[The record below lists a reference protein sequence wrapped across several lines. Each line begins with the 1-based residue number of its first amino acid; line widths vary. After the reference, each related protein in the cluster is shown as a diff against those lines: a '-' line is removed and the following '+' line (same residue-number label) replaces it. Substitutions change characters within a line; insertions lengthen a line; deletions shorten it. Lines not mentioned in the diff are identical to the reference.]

1 MHPQDLEPEMEQL
14 LHWLAPDLDSQWQ
27 GATEAE
33 IAQVE
38 ELCPVPLPRFYRWFL
53 MRMGRSM
60 GPFAHPSLDFSAP
73 TIIECY
79 TSGLIEPDA
88 DEFLIGYETDPRQLG
103 LHVFYDF
110 QHPARDD
117 ARVAKGEDWL
127 GPSFPE
133 FETFRE
139 MIGWGK
145 FLMRRIKT
153 FPCQCA
159 GFLSF
164 ATGEILPQLTPVME
178 SLGFRTLIPTGRLCA
193 LYEGG
198 RAAMATS
205 SSLAPEVDNHV
216 IEFGAESEELIRR
229 VLGEIV
235 SETDLEFTLMPNDPY
250 V

>member
-1 MHPQDLEPEMEQL
+1 MHPQDLEPEMEEL
-14 LHWLAPDLDSQWQ
+14 LHRLAPGLDSQWE

-33 IAQVE
+33 IAQIE
-38 ELCPVPLPRFYRWFL
+38 KICPVPLPRFYRWFL

-60 GPFAHPSLDFSAP
+60 GPFAYPSLDFSAP

-79 TSGLIEPDA
+79 TTGLIEPDA
-88 DEFLIGYETDPRQLG
+88 DELLIGYETDPRQLG

-127 GPSFPE
+127 GPSFPQ
-133 FETFRE
+133 FETLRE
-139 MIGWGK
+139 MIACGE
-145 FLMRRIKT
+145 FLTLRVRT
-153 FPCQCA
+153 FPCRCI
-159 GFLSF
+159 GILTLSS
-164 ATGEILPQLTPVME
+164 GEILPQLTPVME
-178 SLGFRTLIPTGRLCA
+178 SLGFMSLIPTGPHCA

-205 SSLAPEVDNHV
+205 SSLRPAADNHI
-216 IEFGAESEELIRR
+216 IEFGAESEQIMRR

-235 SETDLEFTLMPNDPY
+235 SETQLEFTLQEDDPY
-250 V
+250 A

>member
-1 MHPQDLEPEMEQL
+1 MEHL

-33 IAQVE
+33 IAQIE
-38 ELCPVPLPRFYRWFL
+38 EICPVPLPRFYRWFL

-60 GPFAHPSLDFSAP
+60 GPFAYPSLDFSAP
-73 TIIECY
+73 TIISLY
-79 TSGLIEPDA
+79 TQDLVEPDPG
-88 DEFLIGYETDPRQLG
+88 ELLIGYETDPRQLD

-110 QHPARDD
+110 EHPARDD
-117 ARVAKGEDWL
+117 VRVAKGQDWV
-127 GPSFPE
+127 GPSFPQ

-145 FLMRRIKT
+145 FLVYRVER
-153 FPCQCA
+153 FA
-159 GFLSF
+159 YRGVGHLSSSGGSV
-164 ATGEILPQLTPVME
+164 ATQLAPIME
-178 SLGFRTLIPTGRLCA
+178 SLGFVAPIPTGQRCA

-198 RAAMATS
+198 RAAMVATRS
-205 SSLAPEVDNHV
+205 ITGEPTNLV
-216 IEFGAESEELIRR
+216 IRFGAESEEVMRR

-235 SETDLEFTLMPNDPY
+235 SETDLRFKLIPNDPY